1 MKWLAHIGKRQ
12 LVDLNPGLLSVDPGE
27 LGL

>member
-1 MKWLAHIGKRQ
+1 MKWLAQVGKRQ
-12 LVDLNPGLLSVDPGE
+12 LVDLHPGRPSVDPGE